1 MWQHKIKATS
11 GLAAL
16 LLIGMAGCAELDVKN
31 PNAPDAERALGT
43 SDDTEALIAG
53 AYDSW
58 LKMLRGSGPT
68 NLISN
73 MSFEHSSPWA
83 NFGHEYYGRIPR
95 IPSNN
100 VAGGNS
106 VSNLTYAWTK
116 AYQAI
121 SAVRAGMVSIDEGE
135 VELSA
140 DRTLRVRAYTKFM
153 QGLGHASLALL
164 YDSAFIYDETMDAE
178 LEALELKG
186 YGEVMTAALGYFA
199 EAATLAGSGSFEI
212 PDTWMSRD
220 VPAAELAQLAH
231 SMSASFR
238 ANVARTPAER
248 AAVDWGA
255 VVADANAGLTADWMS
270 ETQCWPHVFCE
281 SALLY
286 RFWDGWST
294 IANWVLGMA
303 DQSGGYQAWIATPTL
318 DKLAFIYQTPDL
330 RFPQGATE
338 TEQYDNPG
346 VRFSMNKGSDGTRIW
361 SRPDRGTWRWSY
373 YWNTADP
380 IFVFSWTWP
389 PPTTEIPLV
398 TIREMQLLRAE
409 KAYYDGAM
417 GTVATIVN
425 ETRVAAGLNAT
436 DAAGLNTSCVPKLP
450 NGTCGNLWEMFKWEK
465 RLETQFMGTPLRI
478 GWWLDGRGWG
488 DLMEGTLLQLPVP
501 FREMQLLLES
511 EYNLGGVG
519 GVSAAPVGTYG
530 Y

>member
-16 LLIGMAGCAELDVKN
+16 LLIGLAGCAELEVKN

-58 LKMLRGSGPT
+58 LKMLRYSGPT
-68 NLISN
+68 NFISV

-95 IPSNN
+95 IPSAN

-106 VSNLTYAWTK
+106 VSYLGYAWTN
-116 AYQAI
+116 AYRAI
-121 SAVRAGMVSIDEGE
+121 SAVRAGQVSINEGT
-135 VELSA
+135 VEFDA
-140 DRTLRVRAYTKFM
+140 ERTLRIRAYVKFM
-153 QGLGHASLALL
+153 QGLAHASLAML
-164 YDSAFIYDETMDAE
+164 YDSAFIYDETMDAG
-178 LEALELKG
+178 LEALELKAH
-186 YGEVMTAALGYFA
+186 GEVMTAALGYFA

-212 PDTWMSRD
+212 PDTWMPHD

-231 SMSASFR
+231 SMSASYR
-238 ANVARTPAER
+238 VAVARTPTER
-248 AAVDWGA
+248 RAVDWGT
-255 VVADANAGLTADWMS
+255 VIADINAGVTADWIN
-270 ETQCWPHVFCE
+270 ETECWPHTFCE
-281 SALLY
+281 SAAMY
-286 RFWDGWST
+286 RVGTGWST

-303 DQSGGYQAWIATPTL
+303 DQSGGYQAWINTPTL
-318 DKLAFIYQTPDL
+318 DKLAFIYDTPDL

-338 TEQYDNPG
+338 AEQYDNPG
-346 VRFSMNKGSDGTRIW
+346 VQFSMNKGSDGTRIW

-373 YWNTADP
+373 YWNSAEPFATYWQIDKAD
-380 IFVFSWTWP
+380 
-389 PPTTEIPLV
+389 IPMV

-409 KAYYDGAM
+409 KAFYDGDM

-450 NGTCGNLWEMFKWEK
+450 NSSCGNLWEMFKWEK
-465 RLETQFMGTPLRI
+465 RLETQFRGPLRV
-478 GWWLDGRGWG
+478 GWWMDGRGWG
-488 DLMEGTLLQLPVP
+488 DLMEGTLLELPVP

-519 GVSAAPVGTYG
+519 GVSAAPLGTYG

>member
-1 MWQHKIKATS
+1 MWQNKTKATS

-16 LLIGMAGCAELDVKN
+16 LLIGMVGCAELEVKN

-53 AYDSW
+53 AFDSW
-58 LKMLRGSGPT
+58 LKMLRSNGPT

-73 MSFEHSSPWA
+73 MTFEHSSPWA

-121 SAVRAGMVSIDEGE
+121 SAVRSGMVSINEGT
-135 VELSA
+135 VELPA
-140 DRTLRVRAYTKFM
+140 DRLLRVKAYTKFM
-153 QGLGHASLALL
+153 QGLAHGSLALL
-164 YDSAFIYDETMDAE
+164 YDSAFIYDETMDAG
-178 LEALELKG
+178 LEALELKPH
-186 YGEVMTAALGYFA
+186 GEVMTAALGYLA
-199 EAATLAGSGSFEI
+199 EAATLAGPASFEI

-220 VPAAELAQLAH
+220 VEAAELARLAR

-255 VVADANAGLTADWMS
+255 VIADANAGLTADYVHHI
-270 ETQCWPHVFCE
+270 QCWPHVFCE
-281 SALLY
+281 SAVGY
-286 RFWDGWST
+286 RNYDGWST

-303 DQSGGYQAWIATPTL
+303 DQSGGYQAWINTPTL
-318 DKLAFIYQTPDL
+318 DKLAFIYFTPDL

-346 VRFSMNKGSDGTRIW
+346 VRYSMNKGSDGTRIW

-373 YWNTADP
+373 YWNTLAIIREFATTDEAD
-380 IFVFSWTWP
+380 IA
-389 PPTTEIPLV
+389 LV

-409 KAYYDGAM
+409 KAFRDGDM

-465 RLETQFMGTPLRI
+465 RLETHYMGPLRI

-488 DLMEGTLLQLPVP
+488 DLMEGTMLELPVP